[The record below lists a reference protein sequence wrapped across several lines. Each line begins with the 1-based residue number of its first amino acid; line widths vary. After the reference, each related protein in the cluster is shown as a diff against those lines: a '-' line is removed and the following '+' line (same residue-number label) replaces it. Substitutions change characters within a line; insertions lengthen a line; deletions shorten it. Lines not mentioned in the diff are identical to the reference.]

1 MITIK
6 KKTSYILLLVIGII
20 ILILGFLPGL
30 VKDYAIVNGEEIFGR
45 KIDIGKLKYNYF
57 SSTVKIYDFKMFRQN
72 EQHHSTA
79 FDTLILNLEP
89 IKLLIDKIEI
99 EQFYLKGLMV
109 KTVMQDSTFS
119 FDDLIAFHSEPAD
132 SLNTE
137 EPEPFKYSIS
147 NIELKN
153 SNFHFDNKNVGRETH
168 IEDLSFIIPQIGW
181 DQEEKSNAN
190 IKFNFKKGGYL
201 ESSFNVNPVD
211 GEFDALITIKDLYLN
226 PFYEY
231 LLEYVEINDFKGLLN
246 SQIKIEGNTNEA
258 VNSIVSGHVD
268 VIDFIMT
275 DKSDKELLKAGR
287 IDCNLKSIDYANS
300 SYVLDSLKIS
310 QPYVY
315 FEMDS
320 ITNNFI
326 KTFKLEPSSEITNE
340 KGEVIE
346 EVDTTSNSNS
356 YYAINH
362 LIVQDGTL
370 DYSDNLTGERFD
382 YGLKEISMKSD
393 SIFSDSKRLL
403 INSDMILNNQGTLNA
418 NIGLNLLDGEFD
430 ALVAV
435 KDLDLKPFYQYV
447 IDHAEINDFSGS
459 VNSKIEIK
467 GNTDEPTNSIVSGH
481 VDVTDFIMTDKS
493 DKEFLK
499 ANRIDINLKKVD
511 YANSSYILD
520 SLKLT
525 KPYSYFEMDSIT
537 NNFFKI
543 FKIESE
549 SEVSGANEL
558 DSNLYYAINHLIVK
572 DGILDYSD
580 NLTGQRF
587 DYHLSEIKINSES
600 ILSDAKWISIS
611 ADMLLNNRGTLN
623 AKLGLNPSDY
633 TNLNLDM
640 GVENFLLSDINI
652 YSKYYTGHNILEG
665 DFYYYS
671 QSKITNGDIESENQL
686 LVKNVAV
693 SNEKGGLYALPL
705 KFALFLLKD
714 KNGDVNLEIPVRGD
728 LNDPEVSVGKIVW
741 NTFKNLIVKTVASP
755 INFLAGLVDGDP
767 KEFEELK
774 FGYTDTIPS
783 EKQFRTLD
791 KLLEMETKKE
801 GLKIEMIHYV
811 DKNLQQEAI
820 VFSELGKQYFI
831 DTEKDNLKD
840 EKGFETYLRTKVSND
855 SIAIKDV
862 AFQLINRKTADSL
875 ATIINTAL
883 IKNTLEYLRISKVS
897 TNISINKADVKE
909 PENVGSRS
917 RLKIKYDMLDEKSV
931 QTDTLN
937 TEN

>member
-6 KKTSYILLLVIGII
+6 KKTNYILLIVIGII
-20 ILILGFLPGL
+20 ILILAFIPGL
-30 VKDYAIVNGEEIFGR
+30 VKDYVIDNSEELIGR

-57 SSTVKIYDFKMFRQN
+57 SSTVRVYDFKLFEQN
-72 EQHHSTA
+72 EQGHFTT

-109 KTVMQDSTFS
+109 KTVMKDSTFS
-119 FDDLIAFHSEPAD
+119 FDDLIAFHSEPVD

-153 SNFHFDNKNVGRETH
+153 SNFYFDNKNVGRETH
-168 IEDLSFIIPQIGW
+168 IEDLSFIIPKIGW

-231 LLEYVEINDFKGLLN
+231 VVEYVEINDFKGLLN
-246 SQIKIEGNTNEA
+246 SQIKIEGNTNEV

-268 VIDFIMT
+268 VREFIMT
-275 DKSDKELLKAGR
+275 DKSGTGFLKANR

-300 SYVLDSLKIS
+300 SYVLDSLKFTK
-310 QPYVY
+310 PYVY

-320 ITNNFI
+320 ITNNFF
-326 KTFKLEPSSEITNE
+326 KTFRIEPSNEVTNE
-340 KGEVIE
+340 KGELIE
-346 EVDTTSNSNS
+346 AIDTTSNSNL

-362 LIVQDGTL
+362 LTVQDGIL

-382 YGLKEISMKSD
+382 Y
-393 SIFSDSKRLL
+393 
-403 INSDMILNNQGTLNA
+403 
-418 NIGLNLLDGEFD
+418 
-430 ALVAV
+430 
-435 KDLDLKPFYQYV
+435 
-447 IDHAEINDFSGS
+447 
-459 VNSKIEIK
+459 
-467 GNTDEPTNSIVSGH
+467 
-481 VDVTDFIMTDKS
+481 
-493 DKEFLK
+493 
-499 ANRIDINLKKVD
+499 
-511 YANSSYILD
+511 
-520 SLKLT
+520 
-525 KPYSYFEMDSIT
+525 
-537 NNFFKI
+537 
-543 FKIESE
+543 
-549 SEVSGANEL
+549 
-558 DSNLYYAINHLIVK
+558 
-572 DGILDYSD
+572 
-580 NLTGQRF
+580 
-587 DYHLSEIKINSES
+587 HLSEIEMNSEN
-600 ILSDAKWISIS
+600 ILSDSKWIDINS
-611 ADMLLNNRGTLN
+611 DMLLNNRGTLN

-633 TNLNLDM
+633 NNLNLDM
-640 GVENFLLSDINI
+640 TIENFLLSDINI
-652 YSKYYTGHNILEG
+652 YSNYYTGHNILEG

-686 LVKNVAV
+686 LVKNVSV
-693 SNEKGGLYALPL
+693 SNEEGGLYALPL
-705 KFALFLLKD
+705 RFALFLLKD

-774 FGYTDTIPS
+774 FSYTDTIPS
-783 EKQFRTLD
+783 EKQFRKLD

-811 DKNLQQEAI
+811 DKKLQQEAI

-831 DTEKDNLKD
+831 DTEKDYLKD
-840 EKGFETYLRTKVSND
+840 EKGFESYLRTKVSND
-855 SIAIKDV
+855 SIPIKDA
-862 AFQLINRKTADSL
+862 AFQLIKPQTADSL
-875 ATIINTAL
+875 GTIINRAL
-883 IKNTLEYLRISKVS
+883 MKNTTEYLRLTKDS
-897 TNISINKADVKE
+897 TNITVSKSELKE
-909 PENVGSRS
+909 PKNIGSIS
-917 RLKIKYDMLDEKSV
+917 KFKIKYDMLDEKSV

-937 TEN
+937 TKN